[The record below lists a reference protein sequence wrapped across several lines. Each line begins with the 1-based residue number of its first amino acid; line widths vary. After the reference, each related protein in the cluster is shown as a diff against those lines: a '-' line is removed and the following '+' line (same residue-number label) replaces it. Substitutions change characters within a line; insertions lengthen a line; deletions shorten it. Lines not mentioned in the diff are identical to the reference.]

1 MTGGGSSIPE
11 VHRLLAVLATG
22 RRCAEA
28 GTAFGEGTR
37 ALASTA
43 GSVVSVEI
51 DPERAALAAA
61 ALTDLLNVE
70 LLLGDWKELL
80 LPRGPFDLF
89 FLDSGGFKEAPGE
102 IGRLAIDLLAPGGT
116 LIADDMVPGLEDH
129 DAARRFL
136 FEHSDLT
143 ATEILTTPT
152 TSALIA
158 TRIAS

>member
-11 VHRLLAVLATG
+11 VQRLLAVLASG

-43 GSVVSVEI
+43 TSVISVEI
-51 DPERAALAAA
+51 DPARAELPSEARADLA
-61 ALTDLLNVE
+61 NVE
-70 LLLGDWKELL
+70 LLVGDWKELL
-80 LPRGPFDLF
+80 PPRGPFDMF
-89 FLDSGGFKEAPGE
+89 FLDSGGFKEDPQT
-102 IGRLAIDLLAPGGT
+102 IGPLAIGLLAPGGI
-116 LIADDMVPGLEDH
+116 LVADDMVPGIADH

-136 FEHSDLT
+136 FDHHELT

-152 TSALIA
+152 TSALLA
-158 TRIAS
+158 TRITR